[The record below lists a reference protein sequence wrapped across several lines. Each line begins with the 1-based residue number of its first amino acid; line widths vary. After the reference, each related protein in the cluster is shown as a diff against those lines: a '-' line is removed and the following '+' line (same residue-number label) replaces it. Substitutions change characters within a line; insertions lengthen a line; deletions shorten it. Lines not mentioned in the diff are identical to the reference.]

1 MKIRT
6 LNYQGIKGKVYIYE
20 QRDDQLLLI
29 AIPDMNW
36 SVEISEMSNQE
47 DIHESLV
54 IHLFTL
60 LDESTAEQIAE
71 DIVKW
76 IFEK

>member
-1 MKIRT
+1 VKIRT

-20 QRDDQLLLI
+20 QIDDQLLLI

-47 DIHESLV
+47 DIHEALV

-60 LDESTAEQIAE
+60 LDESTAEHIAE